1 MSSTGPILVIGGTR
15 GTGLLI
21 AERLARRGDAVRVLA
36 RRPDRAATRLP
47 AGVQIVRGDLTRP
60 ETLPHAVA
68 GASAIVFTAGSRSG
82 IPERESR
89 VRATDHEGVRSVIAA
104 AQRTGFA
111 GRLLYMNSIGVTT
124 RSLPATLLNLYKG
137 NVLRWR
143 RRAEDEI
150 RASALDYTI
159 MRAGFLLNRA
169 GGSHELMVTQEAL
182 PLSLR
187 YRIARADVADVF
199 VAALDS
205 SLVSRAT
212 FDVVWSKGPATSSIP
227 ELLRGITADVP
238 PGVTRRAETLASE
251 RR

>member
-1 MSSTGPILVIGGTR
+1 MSSTAPILVIGGTR

-47 AGVQIVRGDLTRP
+47 HGLQIVPGDLTRP
-60 ETLPHAVA
+60 ETLPPAVA
-68 GASAIVFTAGSRSG
+68 GANAIVFTAGSRSG
-82 IPERESR
+82 VPERESR
-89 VRATDHEGVRSVIAA
+89 VRATDHEGVRIVIAA

-124 RSLPATLLNLYKG
+124 RSLPATLLNLFKG

-150 RASALDYTI
+150 RASELDYTI
-159 MRAGFLLNRA
+159 IRAGFLLNRA
-169 GGSHELMVTQEAL
+169 GGSHELVVTQEAL
-182 PLSLR
+182 PLSIR

-199 VAALDS
+199 VSALDTPG
-205 SLVSRAT
+205 VSRAT
-212 FDVVWSKGPATSSIP
+212 FDVVWGEGPKTSSIP
-227 ELLRGITADVP
+227 ELLRPIIADAAV
-238 PGVTRRAETLASE
+238 GVRQQEATSPRRHG
-251 RR
+251 